1 VRAPT
6 ACALVLM
13 AGCAFAQTA
22 PSNEPAPTFSAAT
35 KLVQVSVVPQDK
47 QAKPV
52 ADLRREEFQVF
63 DNGAPQEI
71 RFFLAETEKS
81 GLAAPPVTAAIDAPN
96 TFSNR
101 IAPAGGSHSGY
112 SVILIDSLF
121 TDAEPIEAEGTSSI
135 ARMRALRTLRSIAP
149 NEKVAIYAQGRKL
162 QIICEFTSDRD
173 LLERQLLTWKP
184 RVDTPGTTARSFS
197 DELTSFERQ
206 QAARESALARTNPQ
220 LAQQL
225 AHPRGDAAGEA
236 ERIDGLTRLASSDEE
251 MNMVADHLAGIPGRK
266 NLIWLTDKFAIGPRA
281 IQKLNAAGVSIYP
294 VDVDGVCTRCAR
306 SIGDPY
312 KIAALTG
319 GVAYTRRNDLETA
332 IREAMDDG
340 RISYTLGFYPSRD
353 DDHISQV
360 QPQFH
365 QLTVSVT
372 RPGVTLRYRTNY
384 EVEPAHAASADPV
397 ADLVQALN
405 RPVDATAIPIKASV
419 TRGQDRLSVQ
429 ALLDVE
435 NLDLAPPQLLAPRQL
450 LWTGKIEVVAR
461 FATAYGIVASDVLHQ
476 TLTLNLR
483 QGTYESALRDGF
495 AWQYEFTIPAQ
506 AAELKVLFA
515 NPATG
520 KIGTLTIPLSAVA
533 AR

>member
-1 VRAPT
+1 
-6 ACALVLM
+6 M

-22 PSNEPAPTFSAAT
+22 PSNEPAPIFRAGTE
-35 KLVQVSVVPQDK
+35 LVQVSVVALDK
-47 QAKPV
+47 QGKPV
-52 ADLRREEFQVF
+52 ADLRRDEFQIF
-63 DNGAPQEI
+63 DNGMPQEV
-71 RFFLAETEKS
+71 RLFLSETEKS

-112 SVILIDSLF
+112 SVLLF
-121 TDAEPIEAEGTSSI
+121 DNLATEFAYPGSGASGEGF
-135 ARMRALRTLRSIAP
+135 ARQKALQTLRTIPAGD
-149 NEKVAIYAQGRKL
+149 KIAIYGLWRKL
-162 QIICEFTSDRD
+162 QIFREFTTDRD

-266 NLIWLTDKFAIGPRA
+266 NLIWL
-281 IQKLNAAGVSIYP
+281 AGVFQISPTALQKFTNAGVAIYP
-294 VDVDGVCTRCAR
+294 VDVHASTHTPGECDKADV
-306 SIGDPY
+306 Y
-312 KIAALTG
+312 KALQALAATTG
-319 GVAYTRRNDLETA
+319 GRAYYCRHDLDAA
-332 IREAMDDG
+332 IGEAMDDG
-340 RISYTLGFYPSRD
+340 RGSYTLGFYPSRD

-372 RPGVTLRYRTNY
+372 RPGVTLRYRTSY
-384 EVEPAHAASADPV
+384 QAEPPHPPSTDPV

-405 RPVDATAIPIKASV
+405 RPVDSSAIPARASV
-419 TRGQDRLSVQ
+419 TMTQDRLNVQ
-429 ALLDVE
+429 ATLDVE

-483 QGTYESALRDGF
+483 QGTYDAAVRDGF
-495 AWQYEFTIPAQ
+495 AWQNAFTIPAK
-506 AAELKVLFA
+506 AAELKLLFA
-515 NPATG
+515 NPASG
-520 KIGTLTIPLSAVA
+520 KIGTLTIPLAQVTV
-533 AR
+533 R

>member
-1 VRAPT
+1 VRTPT
-6 ACALVLM
+6 ACALALM

-47 QAKPV
+47 QGKPV

-63 DNGAPQEI
+63 DNGVAQEI
-71 RFFLAETEKS
+71 RFFLAETES
-81 GLAAPPVTAAIDAPN
+81 AGPAVAASNDAPN

-101 IAPAGGSHSGY
+101 IAPAAGSHSRY

-135 ARMRALRTLRSIAP
+135 ARLRALRTLRTIGRG
-149 NEKVAIYAQGRKL
+149 EKVAIYAQGRKL

-173 LLERQLLTWKP
+173 LLERQLLTWTPKI
-184 RVDTPGTTARSFS
+184 DTPGTTARAFS
-197 DELTSFERQ
+197 GDPTSFERQ
-206 QAARESALARTNPQ
+206 QAARESELARTNPR

-225 AHPRGDAAGEA
+225 ARPNGDAAGEA

-251 MNMVADHLAGIPGRK
+251 MNMLADHLAGIPGRK
-266 NLIWLTDKFAIGPRA
+266 NLIWLTDKFAIGPQA
-281 IQKLNAAGVSIYP
+281 IQRLNAAGVSIYP

-306 SIGDPY
+306 SIGDPV

-319 GVAYTRRNDLETA
+319 GVAYHRRNDLEIA

-340 RISYTLGFYPSRD
+340 RVSYTLGFYPSRD
-353 DDHISQV
+353 DGHISQV
-360 QPQFH
+360 EPQVH
-365 QLTVSVT
+365 QLTVRVT

-384 EVEPAHAASADPV
+384 ELEPAHAASADPV
-397 ADLVQALN
+397 ADLVRALN
-405 RPVDATAIPIKASV
+405 RPVDATAIPIRASV
-419 TRGQDRLSVQ
+419 TRGQDRLSVD
-429 ALLDVE
+429 ARLDVE
-435 NLDLAPPQLLAPRQL
+435 NLDLTPEEN
-450 LWTGKIEVVAR
+450 LWKGRIEVLAR
-461 FATAYGIVASDVLHQ
+461 FVTADGIVASDVFHQ
-476 TLTLNLR
+476 TVTMNLR
-483 QGTYESALRDGF
+483 KATYDAAVRDGF
-495 AWQYEFTIPAQ
+495 AWHYEFMMPAQ

-520 KIGTLTIPLSAVA
+520 KIGTLTIPLAQIT

>member
-1 VRAPT
+1 MRWGGKV
-6 ACALVLM
+6 CALVLM
-13 AGCAFAQTA
+13 AGGAFAQTA
-22 PSNEPAPTFSAAT
+22 PTFSTAT
-35 KLVQVSVVPQDK
+35 RLVQVSVVPQDK

-71 RFFLAETEKS
+71 RLFLAETER
-81 GLAAPPVTAAIDAPN
+81 PPAVTASNDVPN
-96 TFSNR
+96 TFTNR
-101 IAPAGGSHSGY
+101 IAPAAGSHSGY

-184 RVDTPGTTARSFS
+184 KIDTPGTSARVFS
-197 DELTSFERQ
+197 GDPTSIERQ
-206 QAARESALARTNPQ
+206 QAARERE
-220 LAQQL
+220 LAQPP

-319 GVAYTRRNDLETA
+319 GVAYTRRNDLEIA

-340 RISYTLGFYPSRD
+340 RVSYTLGFYPSRD

-360 QPQFH
+360 H
-365 QLTVSVT
+365 QLTVRVT

-405 RPVDATAIPIKASV
+405 RPVDATAIPHQGFGNTRAGRSERRSV
-419 TRGQDRLSVQ
+419 AGR
-429 ALLDVE
+429 
-435 NLDLAPPQLLAPRQL
+435 
-450 LWTGKIEVVAR
+450 
-461 FATAYGIVASDVLHQ
+461 
-476 TLTLNLR
+476 
-483 QGTYESALRDGF
+483 
-495 AWQYEFTIPAQ
+495 
-506 AAELKVLFA
+506 
-515 NPATG
+515 
-520 KIGTLTIPLSAVA
+520 
-533 AR
+533 